1 MQVHSRVDGTGTTV
15 RGQEIKTLV
24 TEAGF
29 IGSHVVDNLSE
40 GHLENIA
47 HLKDDRR
54 FRFAKPA
61 RRTYID
67 ICIQIRI

>member
-1 MQVHSRVDGTGTTV
+1 MAHYALVGV
-15 RGQEIKTLV
+15 EIKTLV

-29 IGSHVVDNLSE
+29 IGSHSVDNLSE
-40 GHLENIA
+40 GHLENVA
-47 HLKDDRR
+47 PLKDDRR